1 MTDNIVIL
9 RADRH
14 RRMPWKN
21 GGGVTTEIWAEP
33 EGANLD
39 SFDWRLS
46 MADVSADGPFSRFPG
61 IDRTLAVL
69 SGEGIALEVEDGPTL
84 IAGRDGTPVAFPG
97 DVRVHGRL
105 LRGPIR
111 DLNLMTRRGRL
122 VASMRRVEPRQGMAL
137 TLDASVSSLICQ
149 GAGVSIAI
157 GEETHVLA
165 PNDVLLRRGG
175 GPSITQ
181 LVASGDGAALY
192 IIEIDPI

>member
-1 MTDNIVIL
+1 MSDSIVVL

-33 EGANLD
+33 EGSNLD
-39 SFDWRLS
+39 TFEWRLS
-46 MADVSADGPFSRFPG
+46 MADVTADGPFSIFPG
-61 IDRTLAVL
+61 VDRTLAVL
-69 SGEGIALEVEDGPTL
+69 SGEGIALELKQGGNLVAGP
-84 IAGRDGTPVAFPG
+84 DGTPVAFPG